1 MKGTLKITT
10 PTDREV
16 VVTRAF
22 DAPAALV
29 FDALT
34 KPEILKKWYGQE
46 GWEMVVC
53 DVDLRVGGAWRF
65 VSRLP
70 GGKEIGQLGVYRE
83 IVPGRRLVN
92 TENWEDWDAGEC
104 LVTIDLEE
112 SDGKTR
118 LTSAIL
124 FPSREVRDIVL
135 KSGLESSA
143 GAVYDRL
150 SEVLEVEK
158 VKESLGSSR
167 EAV

>member
-1 MKGTLKITT
+1 MTDTVTITT

-22 DAPAALV
+22 DALAAMV

-53 DVDLRVGGAWRF
+53 DVDLKVGGKWRF

-83 IVPGRRLVN
+83 IEPGKRLVN
-92 TENWEDWDAGEC
+92 TENWEDWEAGEC
-104 LVTIDLEE
+104 LVTTDLDEQG
-112 SDGKTR
+112 GKTL
-118 LTSAIL
+118 LTTTTL
-124 FPSREVRDIVL
+124 FPTREVRDFIL
-135 KSGLESSA
+135 KSGFEGSVS
-143 GAVYDRL
+143 VFYDRL
-150 SEVLEVEK
+150 SEVLKVEK
-158 VKESLGSSR
+158 V
-167 EAV
+167 

>member
-1 MKGTLKITT
+1 MTGTVTITT
-10 PTDREV
+10 PADREV

-22 DAPAALV
+22 DAPAAVV

-53 DVDLRVGGAWRF
+53 DIDLRVGGKWRF

-83 IVPGRRLVN
+83 IEPGKRLVN
-92 TENWEDWDAGEC
+92 TENWEDWDAGET
-104 LVTIDLEE
+104 LVTTDLVEQG
-112 SDGKTR
+112 GKTL
-118 LTSAIL
+118 LTSTIL

-135 KSGLESSA
+135 KSGLETSA
-143 GAVYDRL
+143 GAIYDRL
-150 SEVLEVEK
+150 AEVLKVEG
-158 VKESLGSSR
+158 V
-167 EAV
+167 